1 MPATTV
7 SVDRPPAKLNTDLV
21 TTTDAA
27 LLRAPVERPPRLS
40 GLRLGLA
47 TVALAGAALLG
58 FAVAS
63 AMADD
68 GGEAGPTIRL
78 PGKTSTGPGETIPL
92 AARP

>member
-1 MPATTV
+1 MSATTV
-7 SVDRPPAKLNTDLV
+7 SLDRPPAKLNTDLM
-21 TTTDAA
+21 TTTDTA
-27 LLRAPVERPPRLS
+27 LLRTPIERPPRLS

-47 TVALAGAALLG
+47 TVALAGAAVVG

-68 GGEAGPTIRL
+68 GGEAGPTVML

-92 AARP
+92 AGRP